1 MSAIK
6 RNPILAVF
14 ITVFIDML
22 GVGIIIPIFAPL
34 IVRNEY
40 GLMPLATSEATRN
53 LTYGILSATFAI
65 FQFFGAPILGGL
77 ADKYGR
83 KKIFVFRFWEHL

>member
-1 MSAIK
+1 MNTVK
-6 RNPILAVF
+6 RNPILSVF

-40 GLMPLATSEATRN
+40 GLISPEISEATRN
-53 LTYGILSATFAI
+53 LIYGILASTFAI
-65 FQFFGAPILGGL
+65 FQ
-77 ADKYGR
+77 
-83 KKIFVFRFWEHL
+83 

>member
-65 FQFFGAPILGGL
+65 FQFFGAPILGGSVVGWQSAARYFKASVL
-77 ADKYGR
+77 P
-83 KKIFVFRFWEHL
+83 V